1 MCFICTY
8 WNLYAADSRH
18 VNYYYQAPVK
28 KRKPP
33 MQRNLPDSSA
43 VSGPSVPDV
52 SSFVEVLTSSAANSM
67 VCESGTSSETTSV
80 VNQVLSQLYS
90 LE

>member
-1 MCFICTY
+1 M
-8 WNLYAADSRH
+8 
-18 VNYYYQAPVK
+18 NYYYQAPVK

-52 SSFVEVLTSSAANSM
+52 SSFVEVSTSSAANSM